1 MERRAKQKELEDKFL
16 IEGKMR
22 ELAFE
27 KERNEMRV
35 GMEKMECTFSEEKE
49 AMKKYMNEL

>member
-1 MERRAKQKELEDKFL
+1 M

-35 GMEKMECTFSEEKE
+35 GMEKMELAFREEKE
-49 AMKKYMNEL
+49 ALKKNMEALQG